1 MLVLYKYKLKN
12 KKGQFNG
19 KYLKQVY
26 SVDIYGDEIKI
37 GGTGELGRNLYFWP
51 EGDLSNCVMTD
62 KTISQVTIGHEI
74 ETEDFTI
81 YKIM

>member
-19 KYLKQVY
+19 KYFKQVY

-37 GGTGELGRNLYFWP
+37 GGNGELGRKLYFWP
-51 EGDLSNCVMTD
+51 EGDLSGCVMTN
-62 KTISQVTIGHEI
+62 KTIADVTIGHEI
-74 ETEDFTI
+74 ETENFTI